1 MFRKCKT
8 FVVTDHGSSIF
19 RAVPLSPR
27 RGNKRL
33 LIVAEPRYIRHARGM
48 ELRGRCQTGEL
59 IKRGNGEMTC
69 NRMRIRLKKKKKKNK
84 RREGKK
90 EGKAENNS
98 CG

>member
-69 NRMRIRLKKKKKKNK
+69 NRMRIRLKKKEEK
-84 RREGKK
+84 
-90 EGKAENNS
+90 
-98 CG
+98 